1 MQCNEIFYLILI
13 EFLIEF
19 SVLNIYNL
27 WEKKKEIK
35 HKKDR

>member
-1 MQCNEIFYLILI
+1 MECKEIFYLILI
-13 EFLIEF
+13 EFLTAF
-19 SVLNIYNL
+19 GVLNIYNL